1 MKVVLKLC
9 VLLVLFNACNK
20 VDHKKTMDQLES
32 LTPIYSDS
40 AYNGLK
46 ALGNTELSGPDL
58 IRWSLLYS
66 HLADSLGKPMP
77 SDTILER
84 SARFLR
90 MNEKENIRDN
100 AYINHYLGRAYA
112 KAGKNEDAL
121 ATYLYVLEM
130 LEKAAD
136 TSLTNL
142 LGYTYSYAADLYL
155 KEYDPKQ
162 ARLFYR
168 KAASNFEKARNNR
181 SEAIAYRDLAKCSS
195 FEKDFPKALEYALIA
210 DSMAQ
215 SINEPILHAS
225 LANYLGGIYTNI
237 GKYKE
242 AEKSIRRAIN
252 VYPQNG
258 VFHYLALSELYL
270 KQARYQDA
278 NLLLDSVSSLINS
291 PQRKLA
297 VLNYRYK
304 IERKLGNYNNALA
317 FLEQERIIADSIRTQ
332 NQAQTLYEVEQ
343 KYAQEQLMNA
353 NNQLQIKYQQ
363 VVIVVIALILLLLII
378 FFLFRAKEHKRSRN
392 ELLLKQELAFKEQ
405 ESEKQQLLIR
415 EQELLAQTAEL
426 AIQAHEKELKDV
438 RKRFSMMK
446 DALFQKSM
454 LYEKIKL
461 ISNLPVKEDLKKKKY
476 DTAIKDVFGDPSL
489 SEQDWENLK
498 RITNEF
504 QPGFTDK
511 LKEKVPSLSVDE
523 VNFCC
528 LLRFDLTTENLALL
542 LNITPNTIKSK
553 RYRIMQKAGLTN
565 QNIRLESFL
574 ESIE

>member
-1 MKVVLKLC
+1 
-9 VLLVLFNACNK
+9 
-20 VDHKKTMDQLES
+20 
-32 LTPIYSDS
+32 
-40 AYNGLK
+40 
-46 ALGNTELSGPDL
+46 
-58 IRWSLLYS
+58 
-66 HLADSLGKPMP
+66 
-77 SDTILER
+77 
-84 SARFLR
+84 
-90 MNEKENIRDN
+90 
-100 AYINHYLGRAYA
+100 
-112 KAGKNEDAL
+112 
-121 ATYLYVLEM
+121 
-130 LEKAAD
+130 
-136 TSLTNL
+136 
-142 LGYTYSYAADLYL
+142 
-155 KEYDPKQ
+155 

-168 KAASNFEKARNNR
+168 KAALNFEHSNNSR

-195 FEKDFPKALEYALIA
+195 YEKDFDKALEYALIA

-215 SINEPILHAS
+215 YINEPILHAS
-225 LANYLGGIYTNI
+225 LANYLGGIYTNK
-237 GKYKE
+237 GLFKD
-242 AEKSIRRAIN
+242 AESSIRRAIN

-258 VFHYLALSELYL
+258 VFHYLALTELYL
-270 KQARYQDA
+270 KQARYKDA
-278 NLLLDSVSSLINS
+278 NLLLDSVSSLVSS

-304 IERKLGNYNNALA
+304 IERQMGSFDKALSY
-317 FLEQERIIADSIRTQ
+317 LEQEIAIADSIRHRS
-332 NQAQTLYEVEQ
+332 QAQTLFEVEQ

-363 VVIVVIALILLLLII
+363 VVIIVIALILLLLII
-378 FFLFRAKEHKRSRN
+378 FFLFRAKEHKRSQN
-392 ELLLKQELAFKEQ
+392 ELLLKQELALKEQ
-405 ESEKQQLLIR
+405 ESEKQQLLLR

-438 RKRFSMMK
+438 RKRFTMMK

-461 ISNLPVKEDLKKKKY
+461 ISNLPVKEDQKKKKY
-476 DTAIKDVFGDPSL
+476 ETAIKDVFGDPSL

-511 LKEKVPSLSVDE
+511 LKEMVPSLSVDE

-528 LLRFDLTTENLALL
+528 LLRFDLTTENLAML

-565 QNIRLESFL
+565 QNIKLEAFL
-574 ESIE
+574 ESVE